1 MPRYEAVVS
10 GYTSMYLF
18 VFFDLPVKKKIDRK
32 AYAQF
37 RKALLKD
44 GFMMLQFSVY
54 ARYCVDNRVL
64 EQHRKA
70 VRESLPPKGGVRMIA
85 ITSKMFEKMEHYV
98 GREAQNSER
107 EPDVCTFY

>member
-1 MPRYEAVVS
+1 MPRHEDIQS
-10 GYTSMYLF
+10 GYTSMYLV

-32 AYAQF
+32 EYAHF
-37 RKALLKD
+37 HKALLKD
-44 GFMMLQFSVY
+44 GFTMLQYSVY
-54 ARYCVDNRVL
+54 ARYCADNRVL

-70 VRESLPPKGGVRMIA
+70 VRESLPPKGGVRMVA

-98 GREAQNSER
+98 GRKAQDSER

>member
-1 MPRYEAVVS
+1 MPRHEAIVS

-18 VFFDLPVKKKIDRK
+18 VFFDLPVKRKSDRK
-32 AYAQF
+32 AYDRF

-44 GFMMLQFSVY
+44 GFTMLQYSVY

-64 EQHRKA
+64 EQHRVA
-70 VRESLPPKGGVRMIA
+70 VREALPPKGGVRMVA

-98 GREAQNSER
+98 GRKAQDSER